1 MNPNNREQNKLNRL
15 RVEKEYRENASLY
28 YDENGRVYDLKPVS
42 ETHSAALR
50 TVESDK
56 GGEL

>member
-1 MNPNNREQNKLNRL
+1 NREQNKLNRL
-15 RVEKEYRENASLY
+15 RVEKEYRDNASLY

-42 ETHSAALR
+42 ETHLTALR
-50 TVESDK
+50 TVDTNK